1 MAKSII
7 LVVDDDQSLRE
18 AITDTLLIS
27 GYQCKEASD
36 GIEALSILSR
46 THVDMV
52 ISDIQMAGMDGHT
65 LLKSIKEKYPN
76 IAVLL
81 MTAYANIDGAVKA
94 MRDGAIDRK
103 SVV

>member
-52 ISDIQMAGMDGHT
+52 ISDV
-65 LLKSIKEKYPN
+65 
-76 IAVLL
+76 VL
-81 MTAYANIDGAVKA
+81 
-94 MRDGAIDRK
+94 
-103 SVV
+103 